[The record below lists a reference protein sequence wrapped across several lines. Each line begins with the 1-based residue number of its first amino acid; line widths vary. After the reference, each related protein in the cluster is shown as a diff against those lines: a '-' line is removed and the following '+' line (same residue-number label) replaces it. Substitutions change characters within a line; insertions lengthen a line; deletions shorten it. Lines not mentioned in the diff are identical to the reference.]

1 MGKILDVSEKTGGV
15 LMAVLRT
22 PAPLLF
28 ECRGVGQRDRD
39 PAFPVFPVMV
49 GIIFLKKIEGAFSAG
64 DINALA

>member
-1 MGKILDVSEKTGGV
+1 
-15 LMAVLRT
+15 MAVLRT